1 MSRQDDLIKSNIA
14 NQDVAGATATIM
26 RLRGAVQQS
35 MTQSYFKFDSND
47 YKLTKKIY
55 YSIESELVREQD
67 EDDAKRYLSFLR
79 QEEEVKVG
87 ERIEEVEES
96 REVDNSKQ
104 IVESNPMDKG
114 LEMKRNK
121 EE

>member
-1 MSRQDDLIKSNIA
+1 MI
-14 NQDVAGATATIM
+14 
-26 RLRGAVQQS
+26 
-35 MTQSYFKFDSND
+35 QSYFKFDSND

-87 ERIEEVEES
+87 ERIEEVEAS
-96 REVDNSKQ
+96 REQDSKQ
-104 IVESNPMDKG
+104 IVDQGHIMDNA
-114 LEMKRNK
+114 L
-121 EE
+121 